1 MPDKPLFLFGTLR
14 HPPVLEAVA
23 GALLP
28 YEPATLADHA
38 VTEAQEPGGGTLHFP
53 LLVARPGAE
62 AQGALIRPGAEARA
76 RLDLYER
83 IFEYHPVPVIAQT
96 PEGPVEA
103 LLYQTAGEHWLP
115 GPDWSLDAWAA
126 GHGALAAEV
135 AGEVM
140 ALSREHPPAVL
151 RRRYPLLA
159 GHVASRHRARDEA
172 APATRRRVPGA
183 DDVTV
188 EGRRTPYAKVFAV
201 EENRLRLRQHDGGL
215 STPVD
220 RAAFLLSDAVTL
232 LPYDPARDLVL
243 LVEQF
248 RFAPFLRAD
257 ANPWTLEAIAGRVD
271 AGETPEEA
279 ARREAVEEAGLSV
292 MALHSVA
299 RYYSS
304 PGAVTE
310 FLYSYVALVD
320 LPEGAEGKH
329 GLVAEAEDIRTHR
342 VPFTEAMAMIDTGE
356 VANGPLVIS
365 LQWLALNRAR
375 LGGPQ
380 SA

>member
-14 HPPVLEAVA
+14 YPPVLEAVA
-23 GALLP
+23 GMPLA
-28 YEPATLADHA
+28 YEPATLTDHA

-76 RLDLYER
+76 ALDLYER

-96 PEGPVEA
+96 AGGPVEA
-103 LLYQTAGEHWLP
+103 LLYQTADEHWLP

-126 GHGALAAEV
+126 AHGGLAAEV
-135 AGEVM
+135 AAEVM
-140 ALSREHPPAVL
+140 ALSREHPAAVL

-159 GHVASRHRARDEA
+159 GHVASRRRARSEA
-172 APATRRRVPGA
+172 APATRRRAAQPG
-183 DDVTV
+183 DVTV

-201 EENRLRLRQHDGGL
+201 EENRLRFRHHDGTE
-215 STPVD
+215 SAPVE
-220 RAAFLLSDAVTL
+220 RAAFVLTDAVTL
-232 LPYDPARDLVL
+232 LPYDPKRDVVL

-248 RFAPFLRAD
+248 RFAPFLRDD
-257 ANPWTLEAIAGRVD
+257 ANPWTLEAVAGRID
-271 AGETPEEA
+271 AGETPEAA
-279 ARREAVEEAGLSV
+279 ARREAAEEAGLEIG
-292 MALHSVA
+292 ALHSVA

-310 FLYSYVALVD
+310 FLYSYLALVD
-320 LPEGAEGKH
+320 LPEGADGIH
-329 GLVAEAEDIRTHR
+329 GLATEAEDIRTHLI
-342 VPFTEAMAMIDTGE
+342 PFAEAMAMLETGE
-356 VANGPLVIS
+356 IANGPLVIS

-375 LGGPQ
+375 LRGAQ